1 MTGSISARRW
11 PWQLALGPLALA
23 LGLFLLKLSDILLYI
38 GPLDRAAFGWSVP
51 IPLILAAPGLMGV
64 AARWSGIRTARRVAV
79 LTGTSFGVALG
90 IAWFLSLSQVGCDPH
105 PGLATRL
112 LASLPIP
119 LVLGVGWA
127 LAGWVAAAYA
137 DRPVVAFAAG
147 AGIAIAAGV
156 VMFVAWALFFPGVTC
171 TPGGLVPVG

>member
-79 LTGTSFGVALG
+79 LTGTS
-90 IAWFLSLSQVGCDPH
+90 FLSLSQVGCDPH